1 MWSFV
6 LVLISTLCWIAML
19 RSVIE
24 QFATSAGS
32 ANFAVSVVRAQPG
45 RKPVR

>member
-1 MWSFV
+1 MWTFT
-6 LVLISTLCWIAML
+6 LITALCCIGML
-19 RSVIE
+19 HGALK

-32 ANFAVSVVRAQPG
+32 AYFAVSVVRAQPG